1 MAPVVVG
8 RGEHLLVG
16 AHATFELLEATPFAS
31 AAVMLKYAP
40 GARR

>member
-16 AHATFELLEATPFAS
+16 AQATFELLEAMPFAS
-31 AAVMLKYAP
+31 GIVVLKYALGP
-40 GARR
+40 RR